1 MKTFVSKQFLA
12 KSGIA
17 LIIGAVLVGAIVFHT
32 AELKNRLNRTQ
43 ASWSA
48 FSEHA
53 APPQRTPRGLE
64 PSFGLWRLHSSFQKL
79 YPAP

>member
-48 FSEHA
+48 FSETDVHIQNRSHDTA
-53 APPQRTPRGLE
+53 H
-64 PSFGLWRLHSSFQKL
+64 PS
-79 YPAP
+79 